1 MNENIKDTRART
13 GSLLGGD
20 DHSLYTHQEES
31 LYVDLTLIRLG
42 LLRLNF
48 LMESCP
54 PGSISDPQFLN
65 SLLALDSPVI
75 SKAAYLVECA
85 HFVRRCSLG
94 QWPEWM
100 RINMTTFRPHESFAI
115 RATGNMN
122 ARLNKIYQAAAARMF
137 YIWGEVSY

>member
-1 MNENIKDTRART
+1 
-13 GSLLGGD
+13 LGGD

-75 SKAAYLVECA
+75 SKAAYFVECA

-122 ARLNKIYQAAAARMF
+122 ARLNKLYQSAAARMF